1 MTNNWINLDASRTI
15 KKKFKSSR
23 LIQEM
28 KFEQKKTMIGQLLD
42 FTIKM
47 FASQSSSSDNAK
59 LVTILSDGRGIFSE
73 GIETVTTAVRK
84 AKLLNIFLVFII
96 VDNPLNKVNKK
107 ICIILYNYVLF
118 CFYYIFFFLG
128 FNT

>member
-1 MTNNWINLDASRTI
+1 
-15 KKKFKSSR
+15 
-23 LIQEM
+23 M

-47 FASQSSSSDNAK
+47 FASQSNSSDNAK

-96 VDNPLNKVNKK
+96 VDNPLNKVNEK
-107 ICIILYNYVLF
+107 IYIIYHILYNCVL
-118 CFYYIFFFLG
+118 
-128 FNT
+128 

>member
-1 MTNNWINLDASRTI
+1 
-15 KKKFKSSR
+15 
-23 LIQEM
+23 M

-73 GIETVTTAVRK
+73 GTETVTTAVRK

-96 VDNPLNKVNKK
+96 VDNPLNKVNEK
-107 ICIILYNYVLF
+107 IYIIYHIQLCAVTLF
-118 CFYYIFFFLG
+118 LLYIFFFRIQYLILG
-128 FNT
+128 CQFLMVVNY

>member
-1 MTNNWINLDASRTI
+1 
-15 KKKFKSSR
+15 
-23 LIQEM
+23 M

-42 FTIKM
+42 FTIEM

-96 VDNPLNKVNKK
+96 VDNPLNKVNEK
-107 ICIILYNYVLF
+107 IYIIYHILCILYVVILF
-118 CFYYIFFFLG
+118 LLYILFLG
-128 FNT
+128 FDT